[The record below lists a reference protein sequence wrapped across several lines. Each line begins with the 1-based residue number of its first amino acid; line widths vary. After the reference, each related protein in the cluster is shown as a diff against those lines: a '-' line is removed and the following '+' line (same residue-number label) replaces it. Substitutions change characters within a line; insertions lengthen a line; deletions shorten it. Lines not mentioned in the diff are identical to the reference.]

1 MRIIFTYIALI
12 AFLGLSH
19 ASEQSKASK
28 TKDTAK
34 TFRIVYPINKSIS
47 VSAPISIKPK
57 STLNLNSKNG
67 RTMAMQEEIDTLKK
81 KNIALIKEN
90 TILNRR
96 KQYFDPKKSNYDEL
110 IRMANRK
117 IKRNQSNIKATMLEI
132 QSKERLLHDIE
143 NEPDD
148 NAI

>member
-1 MRIIFTYIALI
+1 
-12 AFLGLSH
+12 
-19 ASEQSKASK
+19 
-28 TKDTAK
+28 
-34 TFRIVYPINKSIS
+34 
-47 VSAPISIKPK
+47 
-57 STLNLNSKNG
+57 
-67 RTMAMQEEIDTLKK
+67 MAMQEEIDTLKK

-96 KQYFDPKKSNYDEL
+96 KQYFDPEKPNYDEL

-117 IKRNQSNIKATMLEI
+117 IKRNQRSINANMLEI
-132 QSKERLLHDIE
+132 QSKERLLHNIE